1 MAPKILITGLN
12 GYLAGRT
19 AEAVLKAGYDVRGTV
34 RRLATGDK
42 VKDALAE
49 MGYPEDRIDVVE
61 VPDMTVPGAFDE
73 AVKGCHAILHL
84 AAPLGELY
92 GQTTPP
98 EIVRKTVS
106 STQGLLESAERHAG
120 DGLASVVYMSSVAAM
135 FEVEAEPRRHDETDW
150 NKLAERAVEELGV
163 EAGPFNAYCAA
174 KTASEKTV
182 WRFREEK
189 KPKFGMTAVQAR
201 YVSPL
206 PLAAL
211 YLLHP
216 LPIHGPKLLATSTS
230 LGPPV
235 VPWPTKEQIHISVSQ
250 IWQVVAGAEPMAL
263 PTYQF
268 YVDVRDVARVLV
280 WAALHPEAAD
290 GERLLCS
297 GGRGGGQAFADIL
310 AKHVDGKKE
319 WDGIQL
325 WKGTPNQGYTEGYGP
340 YPGELW
346 LDAGKAVRVT
356 GQDWMPLETSVI
368 DSADVLKRYL

>member
-34 RRLATGDK
+34 RQLSTGDK
-42 VKDALAE
+42 VKDALVA
-49 MGYPEDRIDVVE
+49 MGYPEDCVEVVE

-84 AAPLGELY
+84 AAPVSEIY
-92 GQTTPP
+92 GATTPP
-98 EIVRKTVS
+98 EIVRKATS
-106 STQGLLESAERHAG
+106 STQGLLDSVVAHAG
-120 DGLASVVYMSSVAAM
+120 GGLASVVYMSSVAAM

-150 NKLAERAVEELGV
+150 NQLAERAVEEMGT

-174 KTASEKTV
+174 KTASEKAV
-182 WRFREEK
+182 WRFREERR
-189 KPKFGMTAVQAR
+189 PGFGVTAVQAS
-201 YVSPL
+201 Y
-206 PLAAL
+206 
-211 YLLHP
+211 
-216 LPIHGPKLLATSTS
+216 II
-230 LGPPV
+230 GPPV
-235 VPWPTKEQIHISVSQ
+235 VPWPTKEQIHITISQ
-250 IWQVVAGAEPMAL
+250 IWQVVAGVEPQAL
-263 PTYQF
+263 PTYQS

-297 GGRGGGQAFADIL
+297 AGRGGGQAFADIL
-310 AKHVDGKKE
+310 AKYADGRKE
-319 WDGIQL
+319 WEGVRL
-325 WKGTPNQGYTEGYGP
+325 WRGNPGQGYTEGYGP

-346 LDAGKAVRVT
+346 LDASKAARVT

-368 DSADVLKRYL
+368 ESAEFLKRYS

>member
-189 KPKFGMTAVQAR
+189 KPKFGMTAVQA
-201 YVSPL
+201 
-206 PLAAL
+206 
-211 YLLHP
+211 
-216 LPIHGPKLLATSTS
+216 
-230 LGPPV
+230 
-235 VPWPTKEQIHISVSQ
+235 SVSQ

-263 PTYQF
+263 PTYQS